1 MKIEEEIK
9 QEKFTSEFEKTAV
22 NILFTSSWLHTV
34 LSNALKPFGISV
46 QQYNV
51 LRILKGQCPKPAML
65 GLIQERMMDKMSNAT
80 RLVDKLIEKG
90 LVDRKQCPMNRR
102 QVDIVITKEGIA
114 LLENIQP
121 VLKKVDSS
129 FGIDA
134 EEARDL
140 NNLLDKFRS

>member
-9 QEKFTSEFEKTAV
+9 QDKFTSEFEKTAV

>member
-9 QEKFTSEFEKTAV
+9 QEKFSSEFEKVAV
-22 NILFTSSWLHTV
+22 NILFTSSWLHSQ
-34 LSNALKPFGISV
+34 LSNALKPYGISV

-51 LRILKGQCPKPAML
+51 LRILKGQCSKPAML

-102 QVDIVITKEGIA
+102 QVDIIITKEGSA
-114 LLENIQP
+114 LLEKIQP
-121 VLKKVDSS
+121 ALRNIDNSY
-129 FGIDA
+129 GISA
-134 EEARDL
+134 EEAHNL
-140 NNLLDKFRS
+140 NQLLDKFRS

>member
-9 QEKFTSEFEKTAV
+9 QDKFTSEFEKTSV
-22 NILFTSSWLHTV
+22 NILFTSSWLHSL
-34 LSNALKPFGISV
+34 LSSALKPYGISV

-51 LRILKGQCPKPAML
+51 LRILKGQCSKPAML

-102 QVDIVITKEGIA
+102 QVDIVITKEGLA
-114 LLENIQP
+114 LIEKIQP
-121 VLKKVDSS
+121 ALNKIDHS
-129 FGIDA
+129 FGIND
-134 EEARDL
+134 EEARIL
-140 NNLLDKFRS
+140 NQLLDKFRS